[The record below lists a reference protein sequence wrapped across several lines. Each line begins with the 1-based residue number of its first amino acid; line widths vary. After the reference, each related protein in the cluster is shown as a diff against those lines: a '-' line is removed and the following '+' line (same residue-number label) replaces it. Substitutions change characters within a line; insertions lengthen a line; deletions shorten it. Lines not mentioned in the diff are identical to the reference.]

1 MVLLVSFLLFNPNA
15 LVVTTPNLF
24 QTYKEFLPL
33 DSIHLIPPI
42 HSLNG
47 QKRAVFGIQKSLD
60 KKKYDSMISFGGCR
74 VTETCHLIPNV
85 QHTIVPT
92 TLKAITR
99 SCLQPKDNTQVSI
112 DLSVL
117 NTLPDHV
124 YQSGILDIINMAD
137 SYPKFL
143 NWLEQNHSCIKNRH
157 QKVLHHMVHC
167 ISKLPR
173 DVSPHLL
180 EINWKKFPKKR
191 LRNSL

>member
-1 MVLLVSFLLFNPNA
+1 MVLLLSFLLFNPNA
-15 LVVTTPNLF
+15 LIVTTPHLF

-33 DSIHLIPPI
+33 DSVHLIPPI
-42 HSLNG
+42 HSFNS
-47 QKRAVFGIQKSLD
+47 QDRALVGIKKSLD

-74 VTETCHLIPNV
+74 VTETCHLITNV
-85 QHTIVPT
+85 QHIIVPT
-92 TLKAITR
+92 TWKAITR

-117 NTLPDHV
+117 DTLPEPV

-143 NWLEQNHSCIKNRH
+143 NWLEQNHSCIQNRQ

-173 DVSPHLL
+173 DVPPQL

-191 LRNSL
+191 LRNCL